1 MTQSPPLRKCVR
13 FAKHG
18 PEGSRKESASPS
30 PRRKAVFP
38 ISINCSPKNEF
49 SRNPFRYLSILSVLA
64 LQSFVSCR
72 CAMVGNGGIPGEQ
85 NIDFDWNRLLDD
97 DNFLFAAVDEGF
109 SNLSPDSLP
118 LSIGDIEEIL
128 MKDDDAAPYDFI
140 SEILLDSPAE
150 ASAPSGEVA
159 GIEESDHSGEVVGT
173 PDTKGSSGSE
183 VEDDGKGKERDTVEG
198 VEQQLRNRDAAVRSR
213 ERKKTYVRD
222 LELKSKYYESECR
235 RLGIMLQYCL
245 AENQTLRLSL
255 QNSKAVGA
263 SMPMQ
268 ESAVLLLESLL
279 LGSLHWFLGIT
290 CLLILLPLLQSTP
303 LRVVPQEGQENK
315 NQASLAPGK
324 VGSRT
329 NRIWVIQSKMG
340 KRYKASRSRM
350 KSTSVLAQVPTV
362 WVLVTEYVKESR
374 KCFDTV
380 AAEFSSDSHCES
392 ERVPSGEKGQV
403 KMDSDFGL
411 ARELSD
417 LQKLR
422 SQYRPELPPCLQGTA
437 VRVEFGD
444 ATTAA
449 DPSGGHTI
457 SRLFP
462 HTFGQPLAHFLR
474 ASAKVPDAQIITEHP
489 SIRVGIVFCGR
500 QSPGGHNAIW
510 GLYDAIKVHNPN
522 STLLGFLGMLCMHIA
537 KADYNDA
544 FRGYD
549 LLGRTK
555 DQIRSTEQVNAAL
568 TACTSLKL
576 DGLVIVGGI
585 HDMLLIW
592 QKAFAEAKCPTKVVG
607 VPVTLNGDLKNQ
619 FVETNVGFDTI
630 CKVNSQLISNV
641 CTDALSA
648 EKVILAEEISCP
660 DKYHGVILLPEGLIE
675 SIPEVYALLKE
686 IHGLLRQG
694 VSADNIFSQL
704 SPWASALFEFMPPF
718 IRKQL
723 LLHPESDDS
732 AQLSQIET
740 EKLLA
745 FLVEEEMN
753 KRTKEGKYK
762 GKKFNAICHF
772 FGYQAR
778 GSLPSKFD
786 CDYAYVLGHV
796 CYHILAAGL
805 NGYLATLTNLK
816 NPVNK
821 WRCGAAPIT
830 AMMTVR
836 RYGHGPAAD
845 SFGKPALH
853 PATVDLRGKA
863 YELLRQNA
871 TKFLL
876 DDVYRNPG
884 PLQFDGPG
892 ADAKALTLCVE
903 DQDYMGRIK
912 ELQEYLDKGCSQ
924 DVLKAALS
932 AMASVTNILS
942 VMSNGG
948 AEQVGYGVERPFTPG
963 VEEVYSVICEV
974 NCCNILS
981 KEQIL

>member
-1 MTQSPPLRKCVR
+1 
-13 FAKHG
+13 
-18 PEGSRKESASPS
+18 
-30 PRRKAVFP
+30 
-38 ISINCSPKNEF
+38 
-49 SRNPFRYLSILSVLA
+49 
-64 LQSFVSCR
+64 
-72 CAMVGNGGIPGEQ
+72 
-85 NIDFDWNRLLDD
+85 
-97 DNFLFAAVDEGF
+97 
-109 SNLSPDSLP
+109 
-118 LSIGDIEEIL
+118 
-128 MKDDDAAPYDFI
+128 
-140 SEILLDSPAE
+140 
-150 ASAPSGEVA
+150 
-159 GIEESDHSGEVVGT
+159 
-173 PDTKGSSGSE
+173 
-183 VEDDGKGKERDTVEG
+183 
-198 VEQQLRNRDAAVRSR
+198 
-213 ERKKTYVRD
+213 
-222 LELKSKYYESECR
+222 
-235 RLGIMLQYCL
+235 
-245 AENQTLRLSL
+245 
-255 QNSKAVGA
+255 
-263 SMPMQ
+263 
-268 ESAVLLLESLL
+268 
-279 LGSLHWFLGIT
+279 
-290 CLLILLPLLQSTP
+290 
-303 LRVVPQEGQENK
+303 
-315 NQASLAPGK
+315 
-324 VGSRT
+324 
-329 NRIWVIQSKMG
+329 
-340 KRYKASRSRM
+340 
-350 KSTSVLAQVPTV
+350 
-362 WVLVTEYVKESR
+362 
-374 KCFDTV
+374 
-380 AAEFSSDSHCES
+380 
-392 ERVPSGEKGQV
+392 
-403 KMDSDFGL
+403 MDSDFGL
-411 ARELSD
+411 PRELSD

-422 SQYRPELPPCLQGTA
+422 SQYKPDLPPCLQGTT

-474 ASAKVPDAQIITEHP
+474 ANAKVPVAQIITEHP
-489 SIRVGIVFCGR
+489 AIRVGLVFSGR
-500 QSPGGHNAIW
+500 QSPGGHNVVW
-510 GLYDAIKVHNPN
+510 GLHDAIKVHNSK
-522 STLLGFLGMLCMHIA
+522 STLLGFLGGSEGLFAQKTLEITDDVLSTY
-537 KADYNDA
+537 KNQG
-544 FRGYD
+544 GYD
-549 LLGRTK
+549 MLGRTQ
-555 DQIRSTEQVNAAL
+555 DQIRTTEQVYAAL

-576 DGLVIVGGI
+576 DGLVIVGGVTSNT
-585 HDMLLIW
+585 DAAYLAE
-592 QKAFAEAKCPTKVVG
+592 AFAEAKCPTKVVG

-648 EKVILAEEISCP
+648 EKYYYFIRLMGRKASHVALECTLQSHPNMVILAEEVAASKLTLFDITQQICDAVQARAQQ

-694 VSADNIFSQL
+694 ISADNISSQL
-704 SPWASALFEFMPPF
+704 SPWAYALFEFLPPF

-723 LLHPESDDS
+723 LLYPESDDS

-745 FLVEEEMN
+745 FRVEEEMN
-753 KRTKEGKYK
+753 KRTKEGKYT

-836 RYGHGPAAD
+836 RYGHGPAAS
-845 SFGKPALH
+845 SFGRPALH
-853 PATVDLRGKA
+853 PATVDLRGKT
-863 YELLRQNA
+863 YELLRQSA
-871 TKFLL
+871 TTFLL

-912 ELQEYLDKGCSQ
+912 ELQEYLDKVRTIVKPGCTQ

-948 AEQVGYGVERPFTPG
+948 NTNF
-963 VEEVYSVICEV
+963 
-974 NCCNILS
+974 
-981 KEQIL
+981 